1 MKKRL
6 ILLVSIVTTSIIIIS
21 FLSSYLLFYQHR
33 YQNFVDGL
41 MTHSQIIEDFIQSDE
56 FDKYEDFELSQNRIT
71 IIASDGS
78 VIYDNQMDNLEN
90 HADREEIIDALANG
104 YGVSSRF
111 SESLNTKMV
120 YYATLLEDGSV
131 LRVSNKLDYVFISSF
146 DFIFVSILLIL
157 VTIITSIWLVN
168 RLISKIVEPLSQ
180 IDLDYPENNQN
191 YPELIPLFNKIESH
205 NQMRKEFSANVSH
218 ELKTPL
224 QSIMGYSELIV
235 NDMVMEEDVKQF
247 NLRINQEAH
256 RLLDMIEDI
265 IHLARLDENKI
276 HSEFNL
282 VNYRSLV
289 EDCISKYASFAKK
302 KNVTVVANLK
312 DVEGLGIEPI
322 LKETL
327 NNLISNA
334 IKYNKAQGKVWIT
347 LSENREFIFI
357 IIRDNGIGISEQDL
371 PRVYERFFRADRSHN
386 NTIEGSG
393 LGLAI
398 VKHSISLHNGQINVQ
413 SKLNSGTTFTIKL
426 PKTY

>member
-398 VKHSISLHNGQINVQ
+398 VKHSISLHNGQIDVQ